1 VGHPLQIT
9 IIGRL
14 PSFWSR
20 QLDDLE
26 TRSLAVAAAG
36 AALDPFSVRFL
47 LARYRASDRH
57 DLGEAL
63 GLMLARAF
71 DAPLHTGPLRQR
83 TAWLAVAMDSL
94 ALTDDARAAAAADA
108 IVATLEQDWMSA
120 GTVEARAIAIDACL
134 SAVERPPAH
143 ALAPAAIDA
152 LEHIVAHAYR
162 PGDAMAH
169 AIDGVERGNAGDQIH
184 TAAAL
189 LTAYELSG
197 RLPYPML
204 AEELVQ
210 YTLRRGLLTGDAGPP
225 TADCRL
231 PTVCAA
237 RVLVGLAALH
247 DDEAFRNSAVLTP
260 GADYRADAARLL
272 REQSTRVAAGDAH
285 SAIYALA
292 LIELESA
299 FS

>member
-1 VGHPLQIT
+1 VT
-9 IIGRL
+9 
-14 PSFWSR
+14 
-20 QLDDLE
+20 
-26 TRSLAVAAAG
+26 
-36 AALDPFSVRFL
+36 
-47 LARYRASDRH
+47 
-57 DLGEAL
+57 
-63 GLMLARAF
+63 
-71 DAPLHTGPLRQR
+71 
-83 TAWLAVAMDSL
+83 
-94 ALTDDARAAAAADA
+94 
-108 IVATLEQDWMSA
+108 TLEQDWVSA
-120 GTVEARAIAIDACL
+120 ATIEARAIAVDACL
-134 SAVERPPAH
+134 HAVERPAAH

-169 AIDGVERGNAGDQIH
+169 TVDGVERGNAGDQIH

-189 LTAYELSG
+189 LTAYDLSG

-210 YTLRRGLLTGDAGPP
+210 YTLKHGMLTGDPGLT

-247 DDEAFRNSAVLTP
+247 DDEAFRNSAVLAP
-260 GADYRADAARLL
+260 GADYRADAERLL
-272 REQSTRVAAGDAH
+272 RELSTRVDVGDAH

-292 LIELESA
+292 LLELESA